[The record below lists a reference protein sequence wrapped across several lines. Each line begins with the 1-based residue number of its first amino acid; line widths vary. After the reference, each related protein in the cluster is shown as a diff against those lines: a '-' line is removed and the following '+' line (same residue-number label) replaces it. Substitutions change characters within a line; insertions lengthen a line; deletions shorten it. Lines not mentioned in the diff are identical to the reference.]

1 MTTAAR
7 EQLDAI
13 ASSLRSLHKLLLDRE
28 KRIYEKDNG
37 RLDNPYQLL
46 NLAMNDPQF
55 AWLRALSGEMAHLD
69 DVRLDRNGITPESVR
84 LLGTR
89 LRALVDTNENP
100 TEFQQQYNVAR
111 DEDPDIMLAH
121 GALMRSLPP
130 APTVDLFLSA
140 GNEQDDKDPLPGAV
154 RPGTLVPGYGDKG
167 YHAFGA
173 IDERGLQAGIA
184 LKSIRYSNEIVLDI
198 ASTAMDW
205 SAGFTA
211 DPWSPVLVQA
221 GTGIDIGRT
230 AQGDGV
236 LLSLYFR
243 PVELGGEPAVIIPEV
258 EEEHRWFRLADET
271 TLGTGAAVWTCMA
284 AASAVLQVPTIDGC
298 DTCLYVLAGTI
309 EIDGVHIPDSRL
321 ALVRSPHDLRA
332 TCVEDSMIVAVLVR
346 RDAEVT
352 KAGSVAR

>member
-13 ASSLRSLHKLLLDRE
+13 ATSLRSLHKLLLDRE
-28 KRIYEKDNG
+28 KRIYEKSNG
-37 RLDNPYQLL
+37 RLENPYQLL

-69 DVRLDRNGITPESVR
+69 DVRLNRNGIVPESVR

-89 LRALVDTNENP
+89 LRALVVTTGTP
-100 TEFQQQYNVAR
+100 TEFQQQYNAAR

-121 GALMRSLPP
+121 GALLRSLPP
-130 APTVDLFLSA
+130 APAVELFLSA

-167 YHAFGA
+167 YEAFGA

-184 LKSIRYSNEIVLDI
+184 LKPIRYSNEIMLDI
-198 ASTAMDW
+198 ASTAIDW
-205 SAGFTA
+205 SAGFVA
-211 DPWSPVLVQA
+211 EPWSPVLVTA
-221 GTGIDIGRT
+221 GTGIEIGRT

-243 PVELGGEPAVIIPEV
+243 PAELGGEPAVSIPEV
-258 EEEHRWFRLADET
+258 EEEDGWFRLAEEAA
-271 TLGTGAAVWTCMA
+271 LGTGAEVWTCMA
-284 AASAVLQVPTIDGC
+284 AAGADLWVPTAEGC
-298 DTCLYVLAGTI
+298 DTCIYVLAGTI
-309 EIDGVHIPDSRL
+309 EIDGVRVPDSRL
-321 ALVRSPHDLRA
+321 ALVRMPHDLRV
-332 TCVEDSMIVAVLVR
+332 TCIEDSMIVVVAVR
-346 RDAEVT
+346 RNAEVT